1 MADSGVC
8 SEGVAHSR
16 PIMGL
21 FRTVWPVSCH
31 LAECKLTECYL
42 VEHKLADI
50 AEHMIGEMTFG
61 ECT

>member
-1 MADSGVC
+1 
-8 SEGVAHSR
+8 
-16 PIMGL
+16 MGL
-21 FRTVWPVSCH
+21 FRTVWPVSFN
-31 LAECKLTECYL
+31 LVERKLTECYL